1 MDTKAKFLLY
11 ILFSGALL
19 VSQGNKLP
27 KINRFICDKGNV
39 SIKSVAALELIKAKS
54 NKLRGLIDADNQT
67 FAWSVEIRSFQGFNS
82 PLQQVH
88 FNENY
93 MESTRFTKASFTG
106 KIIEPLNFP
115 QAGLQAVRA
124 KGILTIHGVEQER
137 IIKSQLE
144 YKQGKLF
151 VSSSF
156 TVPVSDHNIAIPRV
170 VHQKIAE
177 AIEITIEAVLTRQ

>member
-1 MDTKAKFLLY
+1 MRTKANLLLFLF
-11 ILFSGALL
+11 FSGVLL
-19 VSQGNKLP
+19 VSQANKMP
-27 KINRFICDKGNV
+27 DTTRFICEKGNV

-54 NKLRGLIDADNQT
+54 NKLHGLLDADNQT

-93 MESTRFTKASFTG
+93 MESVRFTKASFTG
-106 KIIEPLNFP
+106 KIIEALDFSHPES
-115 QAGLQAVRA
+115 QSVRA
-124 KGILTIHGVEQER
+124 KGILNIHGIEQER

-144 YKQGKLF
+144 YKHGKLF
-151 VSSSF
+151 VYSSF

-177 AIEITIEAVLTRQ
+177 EIEVTIEAVLTRQ